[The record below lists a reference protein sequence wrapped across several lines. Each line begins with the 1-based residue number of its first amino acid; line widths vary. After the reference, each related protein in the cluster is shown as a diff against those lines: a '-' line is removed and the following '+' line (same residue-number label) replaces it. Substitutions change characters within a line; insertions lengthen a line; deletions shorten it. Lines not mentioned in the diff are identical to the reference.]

1 MAKTKGRNKHFGLIG
16 KNIGYSFSRNYFSE
30 KFEREGLSGFRY
42 ENFDLPDLS
51 EVNALLQRP
60 DLGGLNVTIPYKQ
73 EIIPYLDAVDET
85 AASIGAVNT
94 IRLVEGKTM
103 GFNTDCIGFRRSLEP
118 LLVAGDRRAL
128 ILGTGG
134 ASKAIAFVLEE
145 LGIGTRFVSRSPVA
159 GQLSYEDLDTQT
171 MESHQLIINCTPLGT
186 YPDIEAK
193 PKLPYQALSKMHL
206 LYDLIYNPERTA
218 FLQHGQ
224 GYGAR
229 IKNGLEMLEL
239 QAEAAWEIW
248 NR

>member
-16 KNIGYSFSRNYFSE
+16 KNIGYSFSRSYFSE

-51 EVNALLQRP
+51 EVNTLLQRP

-94 IRLVEGKTM
+94 IRLVDGKTM

-118 LLVAGDRRAL
+118 LLAAGDQQAL

-145 LGIGTRFVSRSPVA
+145 LGIGTQFVSRSPVA
-159 GQLSYEDLDTQT
+159 GQLTYEDLDTQT
-171 MESHQLIINCTPLGT
+171 METHQLIINCTPLGT

-193 PKLPYQALSKMHL
+193 PKLPYQELSKIHL

-218 FLQHGQ
+218 FLEHGQ
-224 GYGAR
+224 CFGAR